1 MNGYLQLYEDAT
13 RDKSEFWLDAA
24 TAIDWVKAPKTGL
37 DDRNPPFYRWFPDG
51 EMNSCFNAVDRH
63 VLAGRGG
70 QNAIIYDSPIT
81 GHKSTLTYAELQQQ
95 TAKFAGVLAGLGLEK
110 GDRVIIYMP
119 MIPQAVVAMLGCA
132 RLGAIHSVVFGG
144 FAAAELAKRIDD
156 CTPKVM
162 ISASCGHE
170 PGRIVEYKPLLDGA
184 IETARHKPDHC
195 VIVQREALEASL
207 VAGRDLEWNAALDA
221 ANELPPTPVKATDPL
236 YILYTSGTTGEPKGV
251 VRDNG
256 GHAVAL
262 HWSMRHIYDMRP
274 GDVYWAASDI
284 GWVVGHSYIVY
295 APLLFGCTSILFEG
309 KPVGTPDAGVFWRV
323 ISEHKVKALFTAP
336 TAFRA
341 IKRADP
347 EGAFLEDYDTS
358 CLKYL
363 FLAGERADPDTIS
376 WAENQLGVPVIDHW
390 WQTET
395 GWSICANPMGI
406 EHLAVK
412 LGSPSLPMPG
422 YEIDILDADGGVL
435 PAGELGAIAVKLPL
449 PPSCFA
455 TIWEAD
461 DVYVEKYLTSF
472 PGYYE
477 TGDAGYC
484 DEDGY
489 LYIMARTDDVI
500 NVAGHRLST
509 GQLEEVLA
517 DHPDIAECAVIGVAD
532 QLKGQLPLGLICLY
546 PNCNRLQDD
555 IMAESIALV
564 KDRVGR
570 VSSFNLIVVIER
582 LPKTRSGKVLRGTMA
597 KIADG
602 ENWNMP
608 ATIDDPAILDEI
620 KMALQSIGYA
630 GGKS

>member
-1 MNGYLQLYEDAT
+1 MESYAQIYRDAT
-13 RDKSEFWLDAA
+13 LDRAGFWLDAA

-37 DDRNPPFYRWFPDG
+37 DERNPPFYRWFPDG
-51 EMNSCFNAVDRH
+51 EINSCFNAVDRH

-95 TAKFAGVLAGLGLEK
+95 TAKFAGMLANLGVAK

-184 IETARHKPDHC
+184 IETASHKPNHC

-207 VAGRDLEWNAALDA
+207 VAGRDLEWNAALGA
-221 ANELPPTPVKATDPL
+221 ATELPPVSVKATDPL
-236 YILYTSGTTGEPKGV
+236 YILYTSGTTGQPKGV

-262 HWSMRHIYDMRP
+262 YWSMRHIYDMRP

-347 EGAFLEDYDTS
+347 DGAFLKDYDTS

-363 FLAGERADPDTIS
+363 FLAG
-376 WAENQLGVPVIDHW
+376 Q
-390 WQTET
+390 
-395 GWSICANPMGI
+395 
-406 EHLAVK
+406 
-412 LGSPSLPMPG
+412 
-422 YEIDILDADGGVL
+422 
-435 PAGELGAIAVKLPL
+435 
-449 PPSCFA
+449 
-455 TIWEAD
+455 
-461 DVYVEKYLTSF
+461 
-472 PGYYE
+472 
-477 TGDAGYC
+477 
-484 DEDGY
+484 
-489 LYIMARTDDVI
+489 
-500 NVAGHRLST
+500 
-509 GQLEEVLA
+509 
-517 DHPDIAECAVIGVAD
+517 
-532 QLKGQLPLGLICLY
+532 
-546 PNCNRLQDD
+546 
-555 IMAESIALV
+555 
-564 KDRVGR
+564 
-570 VSSFNLIVVIER
+570 
-582 LPKTRSGKVLRGTMA
+582 
-597 KIADG
+597 
-602 ENWNMP
+602 
-608 ATIDDPAILDEI
+608 
-620 KMALQSIGYA
+620 
-630 GGKS
+630 

>member
-1 MNGYLQLYEDAT
+1 MNSYAQIYRDAT
-13 RDKSEFWLDAA
+13 LDKAEFWLDAS

-95 TAKFAGVLAGLGLEK
+95 TAKFAGMLADLGVQK

-184 IETARHKPDHC
+184 IETASHKPSHC
-195 VIVQREALEASL
+195 VIVQREALEATL
-207 VAGRDLEWNAALDA
+207 VEGRDLEWDAALDA
-221 ANELPPTPVKATDPL
+221 ATELAPVSVKAIDPL
-236 YILYTSGTTGEPKGV
+236 YILYTSGTTGQPKGV

-262 HWSMRHIYDMRP
+262 HWSMRHIYDMQP

-295 APLLFGCTSILFEG
+295 APLFFGCTSILFEG
-309 KPVGTPDAGVFWRV
+309 KPVGTPDAGVFWRM

-347 EGAFLEDYDTS
+347 DGEFLKNYDTS

-422 YEIDILDADGGVL
+422 YEIDILDADGAVL

-449 PPSCFA
+449 PPSCLA
-455 TIWEAD
+455 TIWGADEA
-461 DVYVEKYLTSF
+461 YVEKYLTSF

-532 QLKGQLPLGLICLY
+532 ELKGQLPLGLICLY
-546 PNCNRLQDD
+546 PNCDRLQDD
-555 IMAESIALV
+555 IMAEAVALV

-608 ATIDDPAILDEI
+608 ATIDDPVILDEI

-630 GGKS
+630 GVKS

>member
-1 MNGYLQLYEDAT
+1 MRDYKSLYKQSIDDIET
-13 RDKSEFWLDAA
+13 FWLDAA
-24 TAIDWVKAPKTGL
+24 QHISWDTLPEIGL
-37 DDRNPPFYRWFPDG
+37 DRSNAPFYRWFPDG
-51 EMNSCFNAVDRH
+51 RLNTCFNAVDRH
-63 VLAGRGG
+63 VLDGRGD

-81 GHKSTLTYAELQQQ
+81 GVKRDISFAELQQQ
-95 TAKFAGVLAGLGLEK
+95 TARFAGMLERLGVQA

-119 MIPQAVVAMLGCA
+119 MIPEAVVAMLGCA
-132 RLGAIHSVVFGG
+132 RLGAVHSVVFGG

-156 CTPKVM
+156 ATPKVI

-170 PGRIVEYKPLLDGA
+170 PGRMVEYKPLLDAA
-184 IETARHKPDHC
+184 IDQSTHKPDNC
-195 VIVQREALEASL
+195 IIVQRDAVQADLIE
-207 VAGRDLEWNAALDA
+207 GRDLEWHRAHDGVAEMA
-221 ANELPPTPVKATDPL
+221 PISVHANDPL
-236 YILYTSGTTGEPKGV
+236 YILYTSGTTGQPKGV

-262 HWSMRHIYDMRP
+262 HWSMRHIYDVEP

-284 GWVVGHSYIVY
+284 GWVVGHSYITY
-295 APLLFGCTSILFEG
+295 APLIYGCTSILFEG
-309 KPVGTPDAGVFWRV
+309 KPIGTPDAGVFWRV
-323 ISEHKVKALFTAP
+323 IAEHDVKVLFTAP

-347 EGAFLEDYDTS
+347 EGEFLKQHDTS

-376 WAENQLGVPVIDHW
+376 WAEQKLGVPVIDHW

-395 GWSICANPMGI
+395 GWSICANPLGI
-406 EHLAVK
+406 EQLPVK
-412 LGSPSLPMPG
+412 PGSPSVAMPG
-422 YEIDILDADGGVL
+422 FEIDILNNDGVIL
-435 PAGELGAIAVKLPL
+435 PAGELGSIAVKLPL
-449 PPSCFA
+449 PPSCLT
-455 TIWEAD
+455 TIWGAD
-461 DVYVEKYLTSF
+461 QTFFDKYLKTF

-477 TGDAGYC
+477 SGDAGYS

-532 QLKGQLPLGLICLY
+532 QLKGQLPVGLICLY
-546 PNCNRLQDD
+546 PSSQRAEQD
-555 IMAESIALV
+555 IIAEAIELV
-564 KDRVGR
+564 RNRVGR
-570 VSSFNLIVVIER
+570 VAALNQLVIVDR
-582 LPKTRSGKVLRGTMA
+582 LPKTRSGKVLRGTVA

-602 ENWNMP
+602 TTWTTP
-608 ATIDDPAILDEI
+608 ATIDDPIILDEI
-620 KMALQSIGYA
+620 TAALKTIGYA
-630 GGKS
+630 GG